1 MADKRK
7 NIVLRFGIV
16 YILLLVMFIAVIGK
30 IIYIQFVEKDK
41 LMELA
46 ERQKISDIIIR
57 PKRGNIYSSDGRLL
71 ASSIPTYFVF
81 MDTRVQ
87 ALRENNGELFYSKL
101 DSVSVALSDF
111 FGDKPANEYKLM
123 LKQGYKDKRAEL
135 KLYPGRITYSQ
146 LKDLRELPLFELGRF
161 KSGLVTRE
169 FVRRVKPFGS
179 LASRTIGDVYPDE
192 VKGGRSGLEGSFD
205 DVLVGTQGISV
216 RQKVANR
223 YINTPEIPPIDGL
236 DIYSTLDIEIQDIAE
251 KALRDTIAQLGA
263 QSATVV
269 VMEVKTGEI
278 KAMVNL
284 DLHPVS
290 GNYYEGDNHAL
301 RDQTEPGSTFKI
313 ATLMAVL
320 DEGSVKLTD
329 KFDTGNGVY
338 QVARSW
344 MKDHNYQKGGYGI
357 LQVDEIIQASSN
369 VGTTMMVQKAFG
381 KNEAAFIEKLWSFG
395 LNDSLPIQMKGI
407 ATPRIKHPVKNK
419 REWSGLSLAWMSI
432 GYETT
437 IPPIYTLTFY
447 NAIANGGNLVKPM
460 FVKYIKNNN
469 EIVQMFEP
477 EVLKHQIC
485 KPSTLADVHQ
495 ALLGVIEGKHATA
508 KQVRSDI
515 VRIAG
520 KTGTA
525 QISQGLH
532 GYKAGQTRHN
542 VSFCGYFPAD
552 APEFS
557 CIVFITAPQ
566 GLPSGGRM
574 AGPIFKKVAEGIM
587 TLRSNRSPKALITND
602 STVILRCRLPNVKTG
617 NSAALRTVFKEMSI
631 PATGN
636 LKGWV
641 KPMVVAG
648 GTLKMVSQ
656 AFNKG
661 VIPDLMGMGARDA
674 VYLLGNMG
682 LEVKING
689 RGKVVAQTPVA
700 GVKLV
705 PGAIVELNL
714 Q

>member
-16 YILLLVMFIAVIGK
+16 YILLAVMFVAVIGK
-30 IIYIQFVEKDK
+30 IIYIQFVEKEK
-41 LMELA
+41 LMEVA

-57 PKRGNIYSSDGRLL
+57 PKRGNVFASDGRLL
-71 ASSIPTYFVF
+71 ASSIPTYYVY
-81 MDTRVQ
+81 MDTRVP
-87 ALRENNGELFYSKL
+87 ALREKKGELFYTHL
-101 DSVSVALSDF
+101 DSLSIALSAF
-111 FGDKPANEYKLM
+111 FGDKTAVEYKKM
-123 LKQGYKDKRAEL
+123 LKQGYDDKRAEL
-135 KLYPGRITYSQ
+135 RLYSQRITYSQ
-146 LKDLRELPLFELGRF
+146 LKDLRKLPLFRLGRY
-161 KSGLVTRE
+161 KSGLLTKE
-169 FVRRVKPFGS
+169 YVRRVKPFGS

-205 DVLVGTQGISV
+205 EVLVGTPGISV

-223 YINTPEIPPIDGL
+223 YIETPEVPPIDGL
-236 DIYSTLDIEIQDIAE
+236 DIYTTLDIEIQDIAE

-290 GNYYEGDNHAL
+290 GNYYEGENHAL

-320 DEGSVKLTD
+320 DEGKVKLTD

-338 QVARSW
+338 PVAKSL
-344 MKDHNYQKGGYGI
+344 MKDHNYQKGGYGV
-357 LQVDEIIQASSN
+357 LQVEEIIQASSN

-381 KNEAAFIEKLWSFG
+381 NNESAYVEKLWSFG
-395 LNDSLPIQMKGI
+395 LNDSMPVQMKGI
-407 ATPRIKHPVKNK
+407 AKPRIKHPKKNK
-419 REWSGLSLAWMSI
+419 DEWYGTTLAWMSI
-432 GYETT
+432 GYETA

-447 NAIANGGNLVKPM
+447 NAIANGANVVKPM
-460 FVKYIKNNN
+460 FVKYIKRN
-469 EIVQMFEP
+469 EEIIQTFEP
-477 EVLKHQIC
+477 EILRHQIC

-495 ALLGVIEGKHATA
+495 AMLGVIEGKYATA
-508 KQVRSDI
+508 RQVRSDI

-552 APEFS
+552 APEYS

-587 TLRSNRSPKALITND
+587 TLKSQRVPETLIVND
-602 STVILRCRLPNVKTG
+602 STKLFNPLPKVMAG
-617 NSAALRTVFKEMSI
+617 NSAALRTIFRQLNI
-631 PATGN
+631 PASGN
-636 LKGWV
+636 LQGWV
-641 KPMVVAG
+641 KTEEVNSKAVHVEN
-648 GTLKMVSQ
+648 LI
-656 AFNKG
+656 FNKSI
-661 VIPDLMGMGARDA
+661 IPDVSGMGARDA

-682 LEVKING
+682 LEVRING
-689 RGKVVAQTPVA
+689 RGRVVAQSPKA

-705 PGAIVELNL
+705 PGTVVELNL

>member
-1 MADKRK
+1 MVDKRK

-16 YILLLVMFIAVIGK
+16 YILIAAMFVAVIAK
-30 IIYIQFVEKDK
+30 IIYIQFVEKEK
-41 LMELA
+41 LMVVA
-46 ERQKISDIIIR
+46 EKQKISDIIIR
-57 PKRGNIYSSDGRLL
+57 PKRGNVFASDGRLL
-71 ASSIPTYFVF
+71 ASSIPTYYVY
-81 MDTRVQ
+81 MDTRVP
-87 ALRENNGELFYSKL
+87 ALRAKNGELFYTHL
-101 DSVSVALSDF
+101 DSLSIALSEF
-111 FGDKPANEYKLM
+111 FGDKTPVEYKIM
-123 LKQGYKDKRAEL
+123 LKQGFDENRAEL
-135 KLYPGRITYSQ
+135 RLYPKRITYSQ
-146 LKDLRELPLFELGRF
+146 LKDLRRLPLFRLGRY
-161 KSGLVTRE
+161 KSGLLTKE
-169 FVRRVKPFGS
+169 YVRRVKPFGS

-205 DVLVGTQGISV
+205 DVLVGTPGVSV

-223 YINTPEIPPIDGL
+223 YIETPEIPPIDGL
-236 DIYSTLDIEIQDIAE
+236 DIYATIDIEIQDIAE

-278 KAMVNL
+278 KALVNL

-290 GNYYEGDNHAL
+290 GNYYEGENHAL

-320 DEGSVKLTD
+320 DDGKVKLTD

-338 QVARSW
+338 PVARSL
-344 MKDHNYQKGGYGI
+344 MKDHNYQKGGYGV
-357 LQVDEIIQASSN
+357 LQVEEIIQASSN

-381 KNEAAFIEKLWSFG
+381 KNEAAYVEKLWSFG

-407 ATPRIKHPVKNK
+407 AKPRIKHPNKNK
-419 REWSGLSLAWMSI
+419 KDWSGTSLAWMSI
-432 GYETT
+432 GYETA

-447 NAIANGGNLVKPM
+447 NAIANGGTMVKPM
-460 FVKYIKNNN
+460 FVKYIKRNE
-469 EIVQMFEP
+469 EIVQAFEP
-477 EVLKHQIC
+477 EVLRQQIC

-495 ALLGVIEGKHATA
+495 AMLGVLEGKYATA
-508 KQVRSDI
+508 KQVRSNI

-552 APEFS
+552 APQYS

-566 GLPSGGRM
+566 GMPSGGRM

-587 TLRSNRSPKALITND
+587 TLNSQRVPETLIVTD
-602 STVILRCRLPNVKTG
+602 STKVHNHLPAVKAG
-617 NSAALRTVFKEMSI
+617 NSAALRTIFSELSI
-631 PATGN
+631 PATGAMN
-636 LKGWV
+636 GWV
-641 KPMVVAG
+641 KSQGVSG
-648 GTLKMVSQ
+648 ETLRMESLV
-656 AFNKG
+656 FNKNS
-661 VIPDLMGMGARDA
+661 IPDVSGMGARDA

-689 RGKVVAQTPVA
+689 RGRVVAQTPKA
-700 GVKLV
+700 GVRLV
-705 PGAIVELNL
+705 PGTIVELNL

>member
-16 YILLLVMFIAVIGK
+16 YILMALMFVAVIAK
-30 IIYIQFVEKDK
+30 ILYIQIVEKDK
-41 LMELA
+41 LMEVA
-46 ERQKISDIIIR
+46 AKQKISDIIIR
-57 PKRGNIYSSDGRLL
+57 PKRGNVFASDGRLL
-71 ASSIPTYFVF
+71 ASSIPTYYVY
-81 MDTRVQ
+81 MDTRVP
-87 ALRENNGELFYSKL
+87 ALRDNNGDLFYSKL
-101 DSVSVALSDF
+101 DSLSTALSEF
-111 FGDKPANEYKLM
+111 FGDKSAADYKLM
-123 LKQGYKDKRAEL
+123 LKKGYEEKRAEL
-135 KLYPGRITYSQ
+135 RLYPKRITYSQ
-146 LKDLRELPLFELGRF
+146 LKDLRQLPLFRLGRY
-161 KSGLVTRE
+161 KSGLLTKE
-169 FVRRVKPFGS
+169 YVRRVKPFGS

-205 DVLVGTQGISV
+205 EVLVGTPGVSV

-223 YINTPEIPPIDGL
+223 YIETPEVPPVDGL
-236 DIYSTLDIEIQDIAE
+236 DIYTTLDIEIQDIAE

-290 GNYYEGDNHAL
+290 GNYYEGENHAL

-320 DEGSVKLTD
+320 DEGKVKLTD

-338 QVARSW
+338 PVANRL
-344 MKDHNYQKGGYGI
+344 MKDHNYHKGGYGV

-369 VGTTMMVQKAFG
+369 VGTTKMVQKAFG
-381 KNEAAFIEKLWSFG
+381 NNEAAYVEKLWSFG
-395 LNDSLPIQMKGI
+395 LNDSLPVQMKGI
-407 ATPRIKHPVKNK
+407 AKPRIKHPKKNK
-419 REWSGLSLAWMSI
+419 DEWYGTTLAWMSI
-432 GYETT
+432 GYETA

-447 NAIANGGNLVKPM
+447 NAIANGGTMVKPL
-460 FVKYIKNNN
+460 FVKYIKRNE
-469 EIVQMFEP
+469 EIVQTFEP
-477 EVLKHQIC
+477 EVLRQQIC
-485 KPSTLADVHQ
+485 KPSTIAGVHE
-495 ALLGVIEGKHATA
+495 AMLGVLEGKYATA
-508 KQVRSDI
+508 KPVRSKI

-532 GYKAGQTRHN
+532 GYKAGQTRYN

-552 APEFS
+552 NPQFS

-566 GLPSGGRM
+566 GMPSGGRM
-574 AGPIFKKVAEGIM
+574 AGPIFRKVAEGIS
-587 TLRSNRSPKALITND
+587 TLRTQSAPQTLIVND
-602 STVILRCRLPNVKTG
+602 STRVFNPLPKVKAG
-617 NSAALRTVFKEMSI
+617 NSAALRTVFKEMNI
-631 PATGN
+631 PASGT

-641 KPMVVAG
+641 KPHDESAKAVIVENMVFS
-648 GTLKMVSQ
+648 KNS
-656 AFNKG
+656 
-661 VIPDLMGMGARDA
+661 IPDVSGMGARDA
-674 VYLLGNMG
+674 VYLLGNLG
-682 LEVKING
+682 LEVRIIG
-689 RGKVVAQTPVA
+689 RGRVVAQTPKA

-705 PGAIVELNL
+705 PGTVVELNL

>member
-1 MADKRK
+1 MTDKRK

-16 YILLLVMFIAVIGK
+16 YMLIAVMFVAVIGK
-30 IIYIQFVEKDK
+30 IIYIQFVERDK

-46 ERQKISDIIIR
+46 EKQKFSDIIIR
-57 PKRGNIYSSDGRLL
+57 PKRGNVFASDGRLL
-71 ASSIPTYFVF
+71 ASSIPTYYIF
-81 MDTRVQ
+81 MDTRVP
-87 ALRENNGELFYSKL
+87 ALRAKNGALFYAKL
-101 DSVSVALSDF
+101 DSVSTALSEF
-111 FGDKPANEYKLM
+111 FGDKTPVEYKAM
-123 LKQGYKDKRAEL
+123 IKQGYDEKLSEL
-135 KLYPGRITYSQ
+135 RLYPKRINYSQ
-146 LKDLRELPLFELGRF
+146 LNDLRKLPLFRLGRYR
-161 KSGLVTRE
+161 SGLITKE
-169 FVRRVKPFGS
+169 YVRRIKPFGS

-192 VKGGRSGLEGSFD
+192 AKGGRSGLEGSFD
-205 DVLVGTQGISV
+205 DVLVGTAGISV

-223 YINTPEIPPIDGL
+223 FIETPEVPPVDGL

-251 KALRDTIAQLGA
+251 TALRDTIAQLGA

-284 DLHPVS
+284 DLNPAT
-290 GNYYEGDNHAL
+290 GNYYEGANHAL
-301 RDQTEPGSTFKI
+301 SDEIEPGSTFKI

-320 DEGSVKLTD
+320 DGGKVKLTD

-338 QVARSW
+338 PVAGRL
-344 MKDHNYQKGGYGI
+344 MKDHNYEKGGFGI

-381 KNEAAFIEKLWSFG
+381 NNEAAFAEKLWTFG
-395 LNDSLPIQMKGI
+395 LNDSLPIQMKGV
-407 ATPRIKHPVKNK
+407 ATPRIKHPKKNK
-419 REWSGLSLAWMSI
+419 SEWYGTTLAWMSI

-447 NAIANGGNLVKPM
+447 NAIANGGTMVKPM
-460 FVKYIKNNN
+460 FVKYIKRND
-469 EIVQMFEP
+469 EIVQTFEP
-477 EVLKHQIC
+477 EVLRQQIC
-485 KPSTLADVHQ
+485 KPSTVADVHQ
-495 ALLGVIEGKHATA
+495 ALLGVLEGKYATA
-508 KQVRSDI
+508 KQVRSNI

-532 GYKAGQTRHN
+532 GYKTGQTRHN

-552 APEFS
+552 APQYS

-574 AGPIFKKVAEGIM
+574 AGPVFRKVAEGIM
-587 TLRSNRSPKALITND
+587 NLRSQRVPQALIVND
-602 STVILRCRLPNVKTG
+602 STKVFNPLPKVMAG
-617 NSAALRTVFKEMSI
+617 NSAALRTIFRQLNIPASGDLNGWVQTEDVTGKAVHVESLVFSKNSI
-631 PATGN
+631 PD
-636 LKGWV
+636 
-641 KPMVVAG
+641 
-648 GTLKMVSQ
+648 VS
-656 AFNKG
+656 
-661 VIPDLMGMGARDA
+661 GMGAKDA

-689 RGKVVAQTPVA
+689 RGRVMAQSPKA

-705 PGAIVELNL
+705 PGTLVELNL